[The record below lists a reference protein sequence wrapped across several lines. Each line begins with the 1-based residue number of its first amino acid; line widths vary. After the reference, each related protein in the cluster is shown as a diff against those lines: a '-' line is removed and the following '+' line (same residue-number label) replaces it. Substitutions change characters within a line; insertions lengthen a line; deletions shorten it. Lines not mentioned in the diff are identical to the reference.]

1 MPVAGAVAGIGS
13 ALIGASASKKAANAQ
28 SRAAD
33 QQAAVQREIYQ
44 DTKKRFEPYEQAG
57 GQGLAAYMHE
67 MGLGEAPEGYG
78 GFTATPGY
86 DFRVQQ
92 GQDSVN
98 ALAGARGG
106 LMSGRTLSDLTR
118 FGQGIAADEY
128 GSYMGRL
135 AGLTDMGQASAGN
148 QAQAGNAYAA
158 GMSNALAQKGNAQA
172 AGYAGMAN
180 AIQGGIGNMMGIY
193 QYQAARDP
201 LGNALSGAGLSGVRN
216 VGGFGW

>member
-1 MPVAGAVAGIGS
+1 MPDPITGVAGGS
-13 ALIGASASKKAANAQ
+13 ALLGASSAKKAAKAQ

-33 QQAAVQREIYQ
+33 AQAQVQKDIYE

-106 LMSGRTLSDLTR
+106 LMSGRTMQDLTR

-148 QAQAGNAYAA
+148 QAAAGNAYAN
-158 GMSNALAQKGNAQA
+158 GMSNALSNKGNAQA

>member
-1 MPVAGAVAGIGS
+1 MPDPITGIAGGS
-13 ALIGASASKKAANAQ
+13 ALLGASSARKAAKAQ

-33 QQAAVQREIYQ
+33 AQAQVTKDIYE

-57 GQGLAAYMHE
+57 GQGLNAYLYE
-67 MGLGEAPEGYG
+67 MGLGEMPEGYG

-106 LMSGRTLSDLTR
+106 LFSGRTLSDLTK

-172 AGYAGMAN
+172 AGIAGTAN
-180 AIQGGIGNMMGIY
+180 AIQGGIGNMMGVWNY
-193 QYQAARDP
+193 QKAMDP

>member
-1 MPVAGAVAGIGS
+1 MAIGAAIGS
-13 ALIGASASKKAANAQ
+13 AVIGGIGANKAAKAQ

-44 DTKKRFEPYEQAG
+44 DTKERFAPYEQAG
-57 GQGLAAYMHE
+57 GQGLNAYLYE
-67 MGLGEAPEGYG
+67 MGLGDMPEGYG

-106 LMSGRTLSDLTR
+106 LMSGRTMQDLTR

-135 AGLTDMGQASAGN
+135 AGLTDMGQASAAN
-148 QAQAGNAYAA
+148 QAAAGNAYAN
-158 GMSNALAQKGNAQA
+158 GMSNALANRGNAQA

-180 AIQGGIGNMMGIY
+180 AIQGGIGNMAGIWNY
-193 QYQAARDP
+193 QKAMDP

>member
-1 MPVAGAVAGIGS
+1 MGIGAAIGS
-13 ALIGASASKKAANAQ
+13 AVIGGIGANKAAKAQ

-33 QQAAVQREIYQ
+33 QQAAIQREIYQ
-44 DTKKRFEPYEQAG
+44 DTKERFQPYEQAG
-57 GQGLAAYMHE
+57 GQGLNAYLYE
-67 MGLGEAPEGYG
+67 MGLGEMPEGYG

-118 FGQGIAADEY
+118 FGQGIASEEW
-128 GSYMGRL
+128 GGHMGRL
-135 AGLTDMGQASAGN
+135 AGLADMGQASAGN
-148 QAQAGNAYAA
+148 QAAAGNAYAN
-158 GMSNALAQKGNAQA
+158 GMSNALANKGSAQA
-172 AGYAGMAN
+172 AGIAGMAN
-180 AIQGGIGNMMGIY
+180 SIQTGIGNGLSLW
-193 QYQAARDP
+193 QYQRAQDP
-201 LGNALSGAGLSGVRN
+201 LGNALTGAGLGGVRN

>member
-1 MPVAGAVAGIGS
+1 MGIGAAIGS
-13 ALIGASASKKAANAQ
+13 AVIGGIGANKAAKAQ

-44 DTKKRFEPYEQAG
+44 DTKQRFEPYEQAG
-57 GQGLAAYMHE
+57 GQGLNAYLYE
-67 MGLGEAPEGYG
+67 MGLGEMPEGYG

-106 LMSGRTLSDLTR
+106 LMSGRTMQDLTR
-118 FGQGIAADEY
+118 FGQGIAAEEY
-128 GSYMGRL
+128 GTHMGRL

-216 VGGFGW
+216 VGSFGW